1 MNKLFLIIG
10 SFHITLV
17 MAFMVIFDYQ
27 QISDSIRYIA
37 VANEFASFKFQFSPS
52 INCNTAPGY
61 PLFLAI
67 IKPFTWDNMFLI
79 AVIQSILF
87 IVSFWY
93 FLFQIK
99 LRYEFT
105 DFAIIFLTIFVLFNP
120 EIIHLNGSTL
130 TESLTATLIL
140 FVSGSLVNFFRK
152 KYDNFIFVLCFSF
165 LVLTKMEYV
174 LLLLVLIPFLF
185 FIKKNKTILITL
197 VTLFSLLFLNGLKNQ
212 NTYSVFKM
220 TSFGAGDVI
229 YGGNNLNLDGSWHTN
244 NKTKNYLPEK
254 YENLF
259 DSIHKLEPVCYCIKQ
274 DSLYKKM
281 AIEAWE
287 KSYTDQIKVIPIKL
301 GKLWLLP
308 GGMDFYSGQK
318 LILKGLQLGKLF
330 SDELWPWYGKWKHG
344 AYLLVYWVSLIL
356 SIIGLYIK
364 VNYYRFD
371 KVDFL
376 IISILLVNTVMYSIP
391 FYGLGRFHL
400 PVLSILFYY
409 AIYVYIYYEKRNKR
423 NIDSDSKIKKGVKGM
438 STRKL
443 LTNKTC
449 RSLTDYRGEL

>member
-10 SFHITLV
+10 SLHITLV

-27 QISDSIRYIA
+27 QISDSLRYIA
-37 VANEFASFKFQFSPS
+37 VANEFASFKFQFSTGLH
-52 INCNTAPGY
+52 CNTAPGY
-61 PLFLAI
+61 PIFLAL
-67 IKPFTWDNMFLI
+67 IKPLTWHNMFLI
-79 AVIQSILF
+79 AVIQSIVF

-99 LRYEFT
+99 LRYKLSNS
-105 DFAIIFLTIFVLFNP
+105 AIFVLNVFVLLNP

-130 TESLTATLIL
+130 AESLGASLML
-140 FVSGSLVNFFRK
+140 FVCGSLTNFFRK
-152 KYDNFIFVLCFSF
+152 QYDNFIFVLCFSF
-165 LVLTKMEYV
+165 LVLTKMEYM
-174 LLLLVLIPFLF
+174 LLVFVLIPFLL
-185 FIKKNKTILITL
+185 FIKKHKIILITSVSL
-197 VTLFSLLFLNGLKNQ
+197 LGLLFLNGFKNQ
-212 NTYSVFKM
+212 NIYGVFKM
-220 TSFGAGDVI
+220 TSFGSGTVI
-229 YGGNNLNLDGSWHTN
+229 YGGNNLNLDGSWHIH

-254 YENLF
+254 YEIIF
-259 DSIHKLEPVCYCIKQ
+259 DFINRTEPACACIKQ

-281 AIEAWE
+281 AIDAWE

-308 GGMDFYSGQK
+308 GSIDFYTGQK
-318 LILKGLQLGKLF
+318 EIFKGLQLEKLF

-356 SIIGLYIK
+356 SMIGLYIK
-364 VNYYRFD
+364 VNYYGFD
-371 KVDFL
+371 KIDFL

-409 AIYVYIYYEKRNKR
+409 AIYVYIYYENK
-423 NIDSDSKIKKGVKGM
+423 KQ
-438 STRKL
+438 L
-443 LTNKTC
+443 
-449 RSLTDYRGEL
+449 EH